1 MQEHAVWAKLRG
13 FPAWPAQV
21 LSAHAGHQAPP
32 KPKRPGC
39 VLVHFF
45 GTYDIQWLES
55 DKKARA
61 PMRTRTLR
69 ERASCDVTSLT
80 PLPCS
85 QVSPFHDNFEQYSA
99 ACKQK
104 ARAASAACCR
114 GAES

>member
-1 MQEHAVWAKLRG
+1 MWAKLRG

-32 KPKRPGC
+32 QPRPQC

-61 PMRTRTLR
+61 TRRAKLR
-69 ERASCDVTSLT
+69 GRARLT
-80 PLPCS
+80 RGALPLP
-85 QVSPFHDNFEQYSA
+85 
-99 ACKQK
+99 
-104 ARAASAACCR
+104 ARS
-114 GAES
+114 